1 VWCFGVSSVYSFDL
15 LYSLL
20 FGHITVITITHVMR
34 MAHMHHHSSW
44 FLVCETIRE
53 RRRRHHRD
61 HGWPQA
67 ADTPSFR
74 FFGPPTRPTTQT
86 PHNTQQSR
94 GVQDRGTPGQMNAG
108 ARTARHQARA
118 HFAWVLRSSRQ
129 VGAGSRGRVT
139 TDGSPAPHQ
148 NSVMSQNSGAP
159 VQRRAT
165 QPRPCAR
172 ADTTRPATANY
183 PPVCRECNKTFIPSR
198 CAHHI
203 TTSLHITS
211 HAPTELTGVVS
222 QGTGKLVL
230 RSHAAGK
237 HVF

>member
-1 VWCFGVSSVYSFDL
+1 MWCFGVSSVHSFDL

-67 ADTPSFR
+67 ADTPSFL

-94 GVQDRGTPGQMNAG
+94 GAQDRGTPGQMRAG

-139 TDGSPAPHQ
+139 TDGSPASHQ

-183 PPVCRECNKTFIPSR
+183 PPVRKECLSRGFPSKEPSQQF
-198 CAHHI
+198 HHI
-203 TTSLHITS
+203 TICTSSHHHIIS
-211 HAPTELTGVVS
+211 S
-222 QGTGKLVL
+222 SL
-230 RSHAAGK
+230 RN
-237 HVF
+237 

>member
-1 VWCFGVSSVYSFDL
+1 
-15 LYSLL
+15 
-20 FGHITVITITHVMR
+20 
-34 MAHMHHHSSW
+34 MHHPSSW
-44 FLVCETIRE
+44 FLVCETFRD
-53 RRRRHHRD
+53 RRRRHHRN

-67 ADTPSFR
+67 ADTPSSFFR
-74 FFGPPTRPTTQT
+74 TSHPPNDTDA

-94 GVQDRGTPGQMNAG
+94 GGQDRGTPGQMRAG
-108 ARTARHQARA
+108 ARTAIRQARA

-129 VGAGSRGRVT
+129 VGAGSRGRAT

-172 ADTTRPATANY
+172 ADTTRPATANH
-183 PPVCRECNKTFIPSR
+183 PPVCRECNTTLIPSR

-203 TTSLHITS
+203 ATSLHITS
-211 HAPTELTGVVS
+211 HAPTEPTGVVS
-222 QGTGKLVL
+222 QGIRKLVL

>member
-1 VWCFGVSSVYSFDL
+1 
-15 LYSLL
+15 
-20 FGHITVITITHVMR
+20 
-34 MAHMHHHSSW
+34 MATS
-44 FLVCETIRE
+44 
-53 RRRRHHRD
+53 RRH
-61 HGWPQA
+61 PL
-67 ADTPSFR
+67 FL

-94 GVQDRGTPGQMNAG
+94 GGQDRGTPGQMNAG

-148 NSVMSQNSGAP
+148 NSAMSQNSGAP

-183 PPVCRECNKTFIPSR
+183 PPVCRECNTTFIPSR
-198 CAHHI
+198 CAYHI

-211 HAPTELTGVVS
+211 HAPTEPTGVVS
-222 QGTGKLVL
+222 QGTGKCHFCALASPPSATEVSEWSS
-230 RSHAAGK
+230 RPACDIGDGSVRVVH
-237 HVF
+237 